1 MPIFEEEIS
10 SPIFGDSKFD
20 LDMKP
25 IYDSYDDDYKQ
36 ILGFENHLPH
46 KREPKLIELQ
56 ALENEDSKQQ
66 LAIFDSLIVAK
77 SEETMFLDMV
87 VVMTLLW

>member
-20 LDMKP
+20 LHMKP
-25 IYDSYDDDYKQ
+25 IYDSYDDDYKL

-46 KREPKLIELQ
+46 KQEPKLIELQ
-56 ALENEDSKQQ
+56 ALENEDSNQQ
-66 LAIFDSLIVAK
+66 LAIFDSLIVNK
-77 SEETMFLDMV
+77 SEETIYV
-87 VVMTLLW
+87 S